1 MRLYNRQGSTPE
13 AQGTPQGED
22 PGLSE
27 ALRRSLAEQ
36 RPGGSARA
44 DADLRAAIAQ
54 SLEACARDLACA

>member
-13 AQGTPQGED
+13 AQGTPLGED

-27 ALRRSLAEQ
+27 ALRHSLAEQ
-36 RPGGSARA
+36 RPAGSALA

-54 SLEACARDLACA
+54 SLEVRARDLACA